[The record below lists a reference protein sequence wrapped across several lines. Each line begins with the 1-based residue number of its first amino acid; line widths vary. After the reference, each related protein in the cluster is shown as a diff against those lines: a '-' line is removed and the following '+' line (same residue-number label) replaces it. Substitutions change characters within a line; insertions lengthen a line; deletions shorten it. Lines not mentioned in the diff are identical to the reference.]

1 MSRRWAW
8 ALGALLALSPAA
20 ALGAPRV
27 QLPPGEDPALWEE
40 ALAVAGLE
48 AGAPR
53 SGEPGVFVLKVN
65 GGWQLEAL
73 DGQGGRRSLQ
83 LAAPTTAAEREALA
97 VVARSLTRP
106 VQPAPKAT
114 PPPPRPKPPPPAPPP
129 PPPPPPPV
137 EPVVVVPPPPP
148 PPPAPRLAG
157 LRINAL
163 GGARLGAHSPAL
175 SGRLGL
181 LVGKGWLGAGP
192 TLSGQL
198 GAPLR
203 PDAVSTEGAPRRA
216 QRGFGAG
223 LAAGLRGPG
232 RAPQALLGVAAER
245 RAFVEDGAVVSQ
257 VWVPT
262 AQLSLSA
269 GWPTAGGLGAPRPG
283 AALVTELWGGWDL
296 RAIAVQ
302 VDAGP
307 LTALPRWSA
316 GLSLG
321 VRWDVRAP

>member
-8 ALGALLALSPAA
+8 AMGALLALSPAA

-27 QLPPGEDPALWEE
+27 QLPPGEDPAQWEE

-129 PPPPPPPV
+129 PPPPPV
-137 EPVVVVPPPPP
+137 EPVVVVVPPPPP

>member
-8 ALGALLALSPAA
+8 ALGPLLALLLPAA

-53 SGEPGVFVLKVN
+53 SGEPGVFVLKVS

-83 LAAPTTAAEREALA
+83 LAAPTTPAEREALA

-106 VQPAPKAT
+106 GQAAPKVA

-129 PPPPPPPV
+129 PPPPPV
-137 EPVVVVPPPPP
+137 APVVVAAPPPPP

-157 LRINAL
+157 LRVHAV

-203 PDAVSTEGAPRRA
+203 SAEVSAEGDPRRA
-216 QRGFGAG
+216 QRGLGAG

-232 RAPQALLGVAAER
+232 RAPQALVGLAAER
-245 RAFVEDGAVVSQ
+245 RSFVEDGAVVSQ

-269 GWPTAGGLGAPRPG
+269 GWPTGAAGADARPG

-296 RAIAVQ
+296 RAISVQ

>member
-8 ALGALLALSPAA
+8 ALGALLALLPAA

-53 SGEPGVFVLKVN
+53 SGEPGVFVLKVS

-129 PPPPPPPV
+129 PPPPPA
-137 EPVVVVPPPPP
+137 PVVVVVAPPPP

-157 LRINAL
+157 LRVNAL

-203 PDAVSTEGAPRRA
+203 PDAVSAEGAPRRA

-232 RAPQALLGVAAER
+232 RAPQALVGVAAER